1 MVTCANYQED
11 LSALLDD
18 ELKANEKTDLETHLT
33 ECKDCASRFES
44 LKQLN
49 SFMTQESFGGLVVPD
64 IWASIKEAG
73 KLPSVCDVIDED
85 LSAYL
90 DGELPPAAQDG
101 VKQHLADCTVCLE
114 KFKRL
119 NTTNQLLSKGLV
131 LPDSIEI
138 DLWSSVKNRL
148 TKDCDVIETELSS
161 FLDQEVVANR
171 HRAITTHI
179 MDCLPC
185 REKFEAMSQVG
196 EALREHY
203 KPVIPEDLD
212 LWPEIKNKM
221 RVVPFKPRE
230 QKPEKREQKPKR
242 ARPRLSVVA
251 AAAVAILGFG
261 SIALW
266 LSAPDDSDFPKISA
280 ESYLIESSFEEPSNA
295 VEAVV
300 YDQ

>member
-1 MVTCANYQED
+1 MATCANYQED

-18 ELKANEKTDLETHLT
+18 ELKNDEKVGLETHLT
-33 ECKDCASRFES
+33 ECKDCAVRFES

-49 SFMTQESFGGLVVPD
+49 TFLSAESVSGLVVPD

-73 KLPSVCDVIDED
+73 ILPSVCDVIDED

-101 VKQHLADCTVCLE
+101 VKQHLADCSVCLE
-114 KFKRL
+114 KFKQL
-119 NTTNQLLSKGLV
+119 NMTNQLLSKGLV
-131 LPDSIEI
+131 LPDGVEI

-161 FLDQEVVANR
+161 YLDQEVVTNR
-171 HRAITTHI
+171 HRAVTTHL

-185 REKFEAMSQVG
+185 REKFEAMSVVG
-196 EALREHY
+196 DAIRQHY

-242 ARPRLSVVA
+242 PRPRLSVMA
-251 AAAVAILGFG
+251 AAAAAILGFG

-280 ESYLIESSFEEPSNA
+280 ESYLIESSFEEPANA
-295 VEAVV
+295 IEAVV